1 MCVSCSQFAR
11 KFYIG
16 EWYSDC
22 SVEVDRMTKQAQKA
36 KSDKKRS
43 AADVTREFD
52 KLKDLQQV
60 SEKRKSFLL
69 SQVGIKISGLALLRF
84 DPTSCY
90 MTTSCSRL

>member
-1 MCVSCSQFAR
+1 
-11 KFYIG
+11 
-16 EWYSDC
+16 
-22 SVEVDRMTKQAQKA
+22 MTKQAQKA

-84 DPTSCY
+84 DRHPISYIMLAFVTLANLLLVAD
-90 MTTSCSRL
+90 RHQVD